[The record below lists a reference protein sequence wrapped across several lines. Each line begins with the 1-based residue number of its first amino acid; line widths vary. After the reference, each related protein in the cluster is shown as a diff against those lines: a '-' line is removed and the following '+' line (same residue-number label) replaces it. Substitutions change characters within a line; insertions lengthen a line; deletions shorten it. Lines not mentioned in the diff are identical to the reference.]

1 MKIPDFFY
9 GLSGLLGKKGQ
20 RVGWFAVCIK
30 AGGVYFA
37 HVTQGGSK
45 PRVQM
50 CAFHPVDKVTPQ
62 ILERLRRDAR
72 IADFQFTTLLAP
84 GEYQMQLL
92 DAPNVK
98 ADEMKAAI
106 RWRIKDS
113 LSYLIDDATID
124 LLKIPPNKEGG
135 ERPQSLYAVAA
146 HNNTIKKIEALFESA
161 KIDLNVIDIPE
172 MAQRNVAALFE
183 EEGRGLALL
192 APDDGSFLLTF
203 TSGGELYLARRIEI
217 TQGQLQSANE
227 GQREQSL
234 ERLELELQRSMDYFG
249 RQFSHISVRRLLVA
263 APPGLNLVGELA
275 GNLDLPVEQLDLA
288 QGLDISAVP
297 KLTDGE
303 FAAHALHAIGA
314 ALRHERREL

>member
-1 MKIPDFFY
+1 MNIPGF
-9 GLSGLLGKKGQ
+9 LSGLLGKRSQ
-20 RVGWFAVCIK
+20 RVGWFAVSIK

-37 HVTQGGSK
+37 HVTQGGGK

-72 IADFQFTTLLAP
+72 IGDFQFTTLLAP
-84 GEYQMQLL
+84 GDYQMLPL

-98 ADEMKAAI
+98 PDEMKAAI
-106 RWRIKDS
+106 RWKIKDS
-113 LSYLIDDATID
+113 LNYLIDDATID
-124 LLKIPPNKEGG
+124 LLKIPANKEGG

-146 HNNTIKKIEALFESA
+146 HNNTIRKIEALFESA

-172 MAQRNVAALFE
+172 MAQRNIAALFE

-192 APDDGSFLLTF
+192 APDDGGFLLTF
-203 TSGGELYLARRIEI
+203 TCDGELYLTRRIEI
-217 TQGQLQSANE
+217 MPNQLRDSNE
-227 GQREQSL
+227 SQREQYL

-263 APPGLNLVGELA
+263 APPGLNLATELA
-275 GNLDLPVEQLDLA
+275 GNLDVPVEQLDLA
-288 QGLDISAVP
+288 QGLDVGTAP
-297 KLTDGE
+297 KLLADGE
-303 FAAHALHAIGA
+303 FAAAALHAIGA